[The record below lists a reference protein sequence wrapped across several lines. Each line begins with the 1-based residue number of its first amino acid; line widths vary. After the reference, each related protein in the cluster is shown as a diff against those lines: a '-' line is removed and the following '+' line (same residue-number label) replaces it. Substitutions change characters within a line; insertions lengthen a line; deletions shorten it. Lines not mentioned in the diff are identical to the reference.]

1 MVGANTGMTRALE
14 QPGSGALSLKE
25 FHQTMVTVRTSL
37 FSEKEIGELKGYLLD
52 ENGAVPGRK
61 AISDL
66 FNLTRDLVNK
76 MAYQIRQAQG
86 ETTKAQL
93 ALLEQ

>member
-1 MVGANTGMTRALE
+1 MVGANTGMARALE

-52 ENGAVPGRK
+52 ENGAVPSRK
-61 AISDL
+61 AISDWKQNNMDSL
-66 FNLTRDLVNK
+66 QR
-76 MAYQIRQAQG
+76 RQVCSHD
-86 ETTKAQL
+86 
-93 ALLEQ
+93 ALLSQTKRNKHHS